1 MKKLFSFMG
10 CCLLAACSSHQPG
23 EISGSLS
30 GVGSDTLLVRSF
42 VLDPT
47 NTGRPELDLDTVPLV
62 NGKFS
67 FNLESNALRMVRI
80 GELPSSKPNPDGS
93 IPAASMEVIYF
104 ALLPGKSVTIEGSL
118 HNYKLGGDP
127 FYESLSQLD
136 TEIYPIMQKIDSV
149 SADYRRMA
157 QKGVSEEKIQEIA
170 AQMNSLQ
177 QNIKETY
184 VRFIKEHAEQD
195 VSAYLL
201 AMEGNRLGDAIG
213 ELLDLIA
220 EPVRNGVMAPM
231 YQSIKQSYEYQ
242 VARQKAKEKIKE
254 GAPAPEFTLKDI
266 NGKDFSLSSLKGK
279 YVILDFWGSWCG
291 WCIKGIPDL
300 KKAYEKYK
308 GQLEIV
314 GIDCNDTEEK
324 WKAAVEKHTLP
335 WIHVRNEGNPDVTL
349 LYGIE
354 GFPTKIILDKEG
366 NIVKTVVG
374 EDPEFYKHLDAL
386 MKK

>member
-1 MKKLFSFMG
+1 MSVF
-10 CCLLAACSSHQPG
+10 LLTHGALEG
-23 EISGSLS
+23 
-30 GVGSDTLLVRSF
+30 D
-42 VLDPT
+42 
-47 NTGRPELDLDTVPLV
+47 EL
-62 NGKFS
+62 K
-67 FNLESNALRMVRI
+67 
-80 GELPSSKPNPDGS
+80 
-93 IPAASMEVIYF
+93 
-104 ALLPGKSVTIEGSL
+104 
-118 HNYKLGGDP
+118 
-127 FYESLSQLD
+127 
-136 TEIYPIMQKIDSV
+136 
-149 SADYRRMA
+149 
-157 QKGVSEEKIQEIA
+157 
-170 AQMNSLQ
+170 
-177 QNIKETY
+177 
-184 VRFIKEHAEQD
+184 
-195 VSAYLL
+195 
-201 AMEGNRLGDAIG
+201 

-231 YQSIKQSYEYQ
+231 YQSIKQAYEKQ
-242 VARQKAKEKIKE
+242 EERRKAQEKIKE

-266 NGKDFSLSSLKGK
+266 NGKDFALSSLKGK

-324 WKAAVEKHTLP
+324 WKAAVEKHTLS